1 MVKIVIITPLL
12 QHYRLSFY
20 EKLSAINKDY
30 QLIVFYGINE
40 KEDGKAGYEG
50 ETTFLSQ
57 GFRENKFRVLPF
69 EIVYNP
75 GMYKAF
81 KENNPDIVIILASA
95 GNITY
100 HRIINWAKRKGK
112 KVIIWT
118 SGWDPGRAKGM
129 LLSLKNKLVSS
140 LFSKADFFLTYGTK
154 ASEYVE
160 LRGVDKSKIEIC
172 YNGIEID
179 EMIKNSSQ
187 IIKKSDELITNYGL
201 ENQITFLFVGGLIPE
216 KKIDLLIYSFIELN
230 KKYSNIK
237 LLLIGDGP
245 IRSNIEEILNK
256 YRNPNILFL
265 GRIINDVNAY
275 FAASDCLILPGAGG
289 LALNQAM
296 FWRTPCI
303 VSKADGTEDD
313 LVIENITG
321 YRFEENNKD
330 SLISA
335 MEKRIN
341 EKPKKINRLSENSHQ
356 KILNKSNVNNMVRIF
371 SNSIEN
377 LLEKK

>member
-1 MVKIVIITPLL
+1 MAKIIIITPLL

-20 EKLSAINKDY
+20 EKLSALNKDY
-30 QLIVFYGINE
+30 QLHVFYAINE
-40 KEDGKAGYEG
+40 KEDGKAGYKG
-50 ETTFLSQ
+50 ETKFLSQ

-69 EIVYNP
+69 DIVYNP
-75 GMYKAF
+75 GMYEAF

-95 GNITY
+95 GNISY
-100 HRIINWAKRKGK
+100 QRIIEWAKRKGK

-160 LRGVDKSKIEIC
+160 SRGVDKSKIEIC

-179 EMIKNSSQ
+179 GMIKNSPE
-187 IIKKSDELITNYGL
+187 IIKKSDELVTKYGL
-201 ENQITFLFVGGLIPE
+201 KDQITFLFVGGLIPE
-216 KKIDLLIYSFIELN
+216 KKIDLLIHSFIELN

-237 LLLIGDGP
+237 LFLIGDGP
-245 IRSNIEEILNK
+245 IRSSIEELLNE

-265 GRIINDVNAY
+265 GRIIDDVNAY

-321 YRFEENNKD
+321 YRFEENNMD

-335 MEKRIN
+335 MDKRIN
-341 EKPKKINRLSENSHQ
+341 EEPKKVNRLSENSHQ
-356 KILNKSNVNNMVRIF
+356 IIMNKSNVDNMVRIF
-371 SNSIEN
+371 SKTIEG
-377 LLEKK
+377 LLIQK